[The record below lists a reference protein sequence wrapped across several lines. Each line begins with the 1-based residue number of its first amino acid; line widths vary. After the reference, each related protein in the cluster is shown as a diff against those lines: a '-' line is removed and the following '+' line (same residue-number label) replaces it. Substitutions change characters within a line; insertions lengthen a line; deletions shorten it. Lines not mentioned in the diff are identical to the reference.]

1 MQMVSFAMWS
11 HFKSWEFRQ
20 AKVAA
25 GSFDVAVN
33 LRNPEA
39 GQPLPGGQSTGL
51 ITQLE
56 FSHARTVCALHNSG
70 AHVSTWVR
78 GLALATPLAHR
89 NGTQITPNNTADPHS
104 VSGASAA
111 EGGPQPQ
118 LRRVPS
124 NSHLVQEG
132 GDVVDAVVD
141 EQPGVLVCVVLGDL
155 GPRESLGFLAR
166 HGDHLLISTA
176 RLKSV

>member
-1 MQMVSFAMWS
+1 MWS
-11 HFKSWEFRQ
+11 HFKSLEFRQ

-111 EGGPQPQ
+111 EGD
-118 LRRVPS
+118 RNR
-124 NSHLVQEG
+124 NF
-132 GDVVDAVVD
+132 DVFPATLTSFRKAVT
-141 EQPGVLVCVVLGDL
+141 
-155 GPRESLGFLAR
+155 S
-166 HGDHLLISTA
+166 
-176 RLKSV
+176 